1 MQVNSQGARTVKA
14 VQHGFQ
20 TSVIYK
26 EFFPFQYDRPPD
38 GTQKT
43 KENYLGKSN
52 E

>member
-1 MQVNSQGARTVKA
+1 MQVNSQGTWTVKA

-20 TSVIYK
+20 TFVIYK
-26 EFFPFQYDRPPD
+26 GFFPFQCGRPPD